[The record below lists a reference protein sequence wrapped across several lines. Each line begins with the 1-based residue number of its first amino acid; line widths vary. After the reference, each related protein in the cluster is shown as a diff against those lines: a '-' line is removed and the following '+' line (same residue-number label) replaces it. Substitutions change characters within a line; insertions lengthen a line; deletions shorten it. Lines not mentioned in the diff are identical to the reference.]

1 MWLPRGGDGVGWH
14 YPRARDGWRKGKER
28 KGVKREAA
36 REFPFLLA
44 LAVEEAGV
52 ALSSAEAVRGVKV
65 K

>member
-1 MWLPRGGDGVGWH
+1 VAGTVLVDIIQERETDGE
-14 YPRARDGWRKGKER
+14 KER

>member
-1 MWLPRGGDGVGWH
+1 MAGAVLVDIIQERETDGE
-14 YPRARDGWRKGKER
+14 KER
-28 KGVKREAA
+28 KGVKREAV
-36 REFPFLLA
+36 RVFPFLLA